1 MRKKAGGAEV
11 PDGNDIGE
19 CTPKSEIVPGTIKES
34 EVKYCF
40 PTVTKRSQKPSVVVK
55 QSKTKSIPPPLRN
68 RGKRKMQQWMWII
81 LTCVVVIALF
91 LLGNIGFFSNLSN
104 FRPRSHS
111 NPSARWITG
120 VAGISKIA
128 DHEGGGGW
136 LVVEV
141 GSGEEIIQSS
151 QNALV

>member
-1 MRKKAGGAEV
+1 MRKKERKKADGAEV

-111 NPSARWITG
+111 NPSA
-120 VAGISKIA
+120 
-128 DHEGGGGW
+128 GGLLVLLVYPKSPIMKEEAGGW
-136 LVVEV
+136 WWRLVVEKK
-141 GSGEEIIQSS
+141 
-151 QNALV
+151 